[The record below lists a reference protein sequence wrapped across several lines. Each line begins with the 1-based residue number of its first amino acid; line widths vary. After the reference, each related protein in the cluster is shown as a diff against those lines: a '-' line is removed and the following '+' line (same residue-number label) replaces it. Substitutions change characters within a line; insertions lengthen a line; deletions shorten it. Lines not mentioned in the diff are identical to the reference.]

1 MSRFKDWD
9 DLTIADDFLFC
20 RVMRNEQICRQLLEI
35 LLHIKIDRLKFQ
47 EPQKNIKITN
57 ESRGIR
63 LDVYVKDSNRIFDI
77 EIQTTDK
84 KNLELRTRYYQGVM
98 DIDELEQGNKFH
110 ELKES
115 YIIFICMFD
124 PFGDNLPIYTVKQ
137 VFDENEKHVFD
148 DKTHKIFYNAKA
160 FDKINDAPEIKAFLE
175 YLCKN
180 QVTTD
185 FTALLDAAV
194 NRNKGNQ
201 QWRKEYMTLAYNMA
215 VAVDEARNEGIAIGE
230 ERGRSEGISL
240 GITQGEHKKAIETAK
255 KFLAMGLS
263 MEQVADGT
271 GLSIEEIEK
280 LQEFCTDSLVYV
292 RLATHL
298 HINDNEQKKHA
309 LIP

>member
-255 KFLAMGLS
+255 SMKSENMPVAMI
-263 MEQVADGT
+263 AHFT
-271 GLSIEEIEK
+271 GLSVEEIEK
-280 LQEFCTDSLVYV
+280 L
-292 RLATHL
+292 
-298 HINDNEQKKHA
+298 
-309 LIP
+309 